1 MKIVSIIA
9 VASLAGFAL
18 FGCEFKKNIS
28 REEIPI
34 IKQSIGAVE
43 TAVKARDAAALDTLL
58 AGESEET
65 VYSILGFVYADSAG
79 NVIDS
84 FVGFVDRQ
92 IFFRGDAARVDCS
105 VAGPDG
111 PAKDITMTFKKEN
124 DVWRIKRMELRK
136 DDPLKEEGE

>member
-1 MKIVSIIA
+1 MKIVSIFA
-9 VASLAGFAL
+9 VISLSGLVL

-43 TAVKARDAAALDTLL
+43 AAVKARDAAALDTLL

-65 VYSILGFVYADSAG
+65 VYSILGFVYADSTG

-92 IFFRGDAARVDCS
+92 IFSGATRRGWIVRWPVRTAR
-105 VAGPDG
+105 P
-111 PAKDITMTFKKEN
+111 
-124 DVWRIKRMELRK
+124 RK
-136 DDPLKEEGE
+136 SR

>member
-1 MKIVSIIA
+1 MKIISIIA
-9 VASLAGFAL
+9 VVALAGLAL

-43 TAVKARDAAALDTLL
+43 TAVKARDAAALDSLL
-58 AGESEET
+58 ADESEET

-124 DVWRIKRMELRK
+124 DVWRIKRMEVRK